1 MTIEQI
7 YYYKSLSVRS
17 FNVCNNNGIKDLTE
31 ILSHYNNYGTFINIR
46 NCGVK
51 SNEELIDFCL
61 KYINVESNSI
71 LKAPES
77 NEKFNLIFTNFTR
90 TQREIINNFIKIK
103 INNLSVRGK
112 NSISIF
118 LDNDLSLQNVI
129 EKIIANNH
137 FDYNNI
143 KNAGAKTLEELKELI
158 NSIKDFCEEV
168 SKLERENDIVILRNK
183 LFIESYFSIKSSSN
197 QTLET
202 NSIFGI
208 VDFLIRKNILFEEK
222 EKFIFQNSL
231 KIYEDQIEL
240 SLSEIGEQIN
250 ITKERVRQIR
260 LKIIENLF
268 NKLQFVKYIDDD
280 IHQKYGIDQNQDI
293 INIDTEVNKRIN
305 EVNNSNFSIEFNSC
319 IIFAFLSDEF
329 KIVGEIEDI
338 LLPKNFKFNNQAHW
352 NNCYLVKNEIIN
364 IFYFNDFFNDIKN
377 RLISK
382 IDATYS
388 FHLKS
393 YLTNFFKKE
402 NYSLLS
408 NIERIAQT
416 ILNKEFDFIVDNDD
430 NLVFEKNTY
439 KKVSEYAIDALTKL
453 GAPSKVEKI
462 YEIIE
467 ADYPGIIKSQETLR
481 ACLQRTPE
489 LIYFGRSSTY
499 GIKKWEIEKE
509 GIKGGTIKDIIY
521 EYLFQKEEP
530 IHIIELL
537 NEVHKYR
544 EKTNSKNVIT
554 NLKLD
559 PQNQFIVYNQSFI
572 GLRANTYNSKLTSLP
587 KFLGKKITSYITKQK
602 NSNRLTIEKY
612 FSNLFGISE
621 KNISYILD
629 NLINYEFIFINKDNN
644 LKTCK

>member
-7 YYYKSLSVRS
+7 YYSKSLSVRS
-17 FNVCNNNGIKDLTE
+17 FNVCNNNGIKDLTA
-31 ILSHYNNYGTFINIR
+31 ILNHYNNYGTFINIR

-61 KYINVESNSI
+61 KYINVEINSI

-77 NEKFNLIFTNFTR
+77 NEKFNLILTNFTR

-112 NSISIF
+112 NSINFF
-118 LDNDLSLQNVI
+118 LDNDPCIQNVI
-129 EKIIANNH
+129 EKIIANNY

-168 SKLERENDIVILRNK
+168 SKLEKENDIVILRNK

-197 QTLET
+197 LTLET

-240 SLSEIGEQIN
+240 SLSEIGDQTN

-293 INIDTEVNKRIN
+293 IIIDTEVNKRIN
-305 EVNNSNFSIEFNSC
+305 EANNSNFSIEFNSC

-329 KIVGEIEDI
+329 KIVGEIEDA
-338 LLPKNFKFNNQAHW
+338 LLPKNLKINNQAHW

-382 IDATYS
+382 IDTTYS

-393 YLTNFFKKE
+393 YLTNFFKKQ
-402 NYSLLS
+402 NYSQLS

-416 ILNKEFDFIVDNDD
+416 ILNKEFEFIVDQDD

-467 ADYPGIIKSQETLR
+467 EDYPGIIKSQETLR

-544 EKTNSKNVIT
+544 ERTNSKNVIT

-559 PQNQFIVYNQSFI
+559 PQNQFFVYNQSFI
-572 GLRANTYNSKLTSLP
+572 GLRAKTYNSKLTSLP
-587 KFLGKKITSYITKQK
+587 KFLGKTITNYIAKQK
-602 NSNRLTIEKY
+602 NSNRSTIEKY

-621 KNISYILD
+621 KNICYILD
-629 NLINYEFIFINKDNN
+629 NLIDYKFIFIDKDNN
-644 LKTCK
+644 LKKCK